1 MTPQALRQQL
11 NQLKPLALGE
21 FPTPLASL
29 PRLSAALGG
38 PELWIKRDDLSG
50 LGLGGNKIRKLRYL
64 LAEALRH
71 KANVVLTA
79 GAQQSNHARQTAAAA
94 ASVGLR
100 AVLVL
105 RGEAPHSIPDGNYLL
120 DHFFGAEVRWAGE
133 RLLSP
138 ALHAEAAHL
147 RQAGARPYI
156 IPYGGSNALGACG
169 FVAGL
174 VELVQQAAPRELLF
188 DAIIVASSSG
198 GTQAGLTVGAQLLS
212 LPTRIIGISIDKPA
226 ATFRQQL
233 ATLATETAFLLN
245 SPATFAPADFT
256 VVDSY
261 LGGGYGVVGE
271 LERQAIRLLARTE
284 GLLTDPVY
292 TGRALGG
299 LVDLLEQGTFAADAR
314 LLFWHTGGSPSLF
327 AYAEELLA

>member
-1 MTPQALRQQL
+1 MILSKLRQQL
-11 NQLKPLALGE
+11 NKLEPLALGE
-21 FPTPLASL
+21 FPTPLAAL

-38 PELWIKRDDLSG
+38 PEIWIKRDDLSG
-50 LGLGGNKIRKLRYL
+50 LGMGGNKIRKLRYL
-64 LAEALRH
+64 LAEALRQ
-71 KANVVLTA
+71 KAGVVITA

-105 RGEAPHSIPDGNYLL
+105 RGEEPPATPGGNYLL
-120 DHFFGAEVRWAGE
+120 NHFFGAEIRWAGA
-133 RLLSP
+133 RPLMP
-138 ALHAEAAHL
+138 ALHAEAARL
-147 RQAGARPYI
+147 RQAGAWPYV

-174 VELVQQAAPRELLF
+174 VELAQQAAQRGRTF

-226 ATFRQQL
+226 DTFRRQL
-233 ATLATETAFLLN
+233 APLATETASLLN
-245 SPATFAPADFT
+245 STAAFAPTDFN

-284 GLLTDPVY
+284 GLLVDPVY

-299 LVDLLEQGTFAADAR
+299 LGDLLEQGLFAADAHI
-314 LLFWHTGGSPSLF
+314 LFWHTGGSPGLF

>member
-1 MTPQALRQQL
+1 MTPNELRQQL
-11 NQLKPLALGE
+11 AKLEPLALGE
-21 FPTPLASL
+21 FPTPLAPL

-50 LGLGGNKIRKLRYL
+50 LGMGGNKIRKLRYL
-64 LAEALRH
+64 LAEALRQN
-71 KANVVLTA
+71 ADVALTA

-100 AVLVL
+100 TVLVL
-105 RGEAPHSIPDGNYLL
+105 RGDAPPDTPRGNYLL

-133 RLLSP
+133 RPLMP
-138 ALHAEAAHL
+138 ALHAEAARL

-174 VELVQQAAPRELLF
+174 VELAQQATARGLDF
-188 DAIIVASSSG
+188 DALVVASSSG
-198 GTQAGLTVGAQLLS
+198 GTQAGLTVGARLLS
-212 LPTRIIGISIDKPA
+212 LPARIIGLSIDKPPA
-226 ATFRQQL
+226 PFRQQL
-233 ATLATETAFLLN
+233 AALSTETAALLN
-245 SPATFAPADFT
+245 SPTTFAPADFN
-256 VVDSY
+256 VADGY

-284 GLLTDPVY
+284 GLLADPVY

-299 LVDLLEQGTFAADAR
+299 LVDLLEQGAFAGDAR
-314 LLFWHTGGSPSLF
+314 ILFWHTGGSPALF